1 MDQIHYLDCHENQ
14 KVEAVNLKNF
24 KSLKRSQKADELAVN
39 SANPR
44 QSKASLYRLNFFKLL
59 RNLWR

>member
-24 KSLKRSQKADELAVN
+24 KSLKRSQKADELEVN
-39 SANPR
+39 SLNPK
-44 QSKASLYRLNFFKLL
+44 QSKASLYRLNSF
-59 RNLWR
+59 